1 MQVAVLGESAG
12 WHVGRLTAALATRGH
27 RASVVRWAEMTA
39 GIGDARPS
47 DGSTPGDAR
56 ECFGPQALNDADAI
70 LVRGMPG
77 AAGQPSGAAGQPSG
91 AVGQPSGAAGQ
102 VDRLEEVVFRMDA
115 LGRIAARGTRVMNN
129 PRSLE
134 LAIDKYLSLARLAA
148 AGLPVPR
155 TRVVQDV
162 THVADARE
170 LLGGDC
176 VVKPLFGS
184 RGRGL
189 HRLDSRD
196 AIAAWLDL
204 PDTRARPGQAVY
216 LQEFVRHSGW
226 DVRLFILGPHVFAMR
241 RRAAPG
247 DWRTNVARGGRPEPF
262 DPPPEWINLARRAA
276 AVLDTEIAGVD
287 LVPAPDGSPRVL
299 EVNAVP
305 GWRALEAV
313 TGVDIATEVVR
324 HLETTAG

>member
-1 MQVAVLGESAG
+1 MRVAVLGEPAG
-12 WHVGRLTAALATRGH
+12 WHVGRLLVALEARGH
-27 RASVVRWAEMTA
+27 RASVVRWTEITA
-39 GIGDARPS
+39 GVGFARPS
-47 DGSTPGDAR
+47 GNSTPCDSR
-56 ECFGPQALNDADAI
+56 EDFGPQALNEADAI

-77 AAGQPSGAAGQPSG
+77 AA
-91 AVGQPSGAAGQ
+91 GQPSGAAGQ

-189 HRLDSRD
+189 HRLDSHG
-196 AIAAWLDL
+196 ATAAWLDL
-204 PDTRARPGQAVY
+204 PDIRARPGQVVY
-216 LQEFVRHSGW
+216 LQEFVRHPGW
-226 DVRLFILGPHVFAMR
+226 DGRLFILGPHVFAMR

-262 DPPPEWINLARRAA
+262 DPPQEWIDLARRAA
-276 AVLDTEIAGVD
+276 AALETEIAGVD
-287 LVPAPDGSPRVL
+287 IVPASDGSPLVL

-313 TGVDIATEVVR
+313 NGVDIATEVVR
-324 HLETTAG
+324 HLETTVG